1 MKNKKVCVMGLGY
14 VGLPLAI
21 AFAEKMQVT
30 GFDINPSRIKELKN
44 GHDKSLEI
52 DDKLLNSVKNNITFT
67 SKIEDTEECDIYIVT
82 VPTPVDKFNRP
93 DLTPLIEASQTIG
106 SVLSK
111 NNIVIYESEARHFA
125 CVRYGGYSN
134 SNKFKAN
141 SKKLIKKLS
150 ELNIKTVG
158 DLFYVSYNSPYK
170 VFNRRNEVMIEI
182 EYID

>member
-1 MKNKKVCVMGLGY
+1 MPSSY
-14 VGLPLAI
+14 
-21 AFAEKMQVT
+21 
-30 GFDINPSRIKELKN
+30 DIETISRPN
-44 GHDKSLEI
+44 D
-52 DDKLLNSVKNNITFT
+52 
-67 SKIEDTEECDIYIVT
+67 
-82 VPTPVDKFNRP
+82 
-93 DLTPLIEASQTIG
+93 
-106 SVLSK
+106 